1 MRGTWDGRGD
11 EQRRAYGES
20 KNIPKNWAGAKSQY
34 AKATQAPK
42 GGANANTKTWSGTG
56 QDSDDDSFFSKAA
69 VRDGRGTPATS
80 CVPCFLYSFAP
91 WFSHQFLHLHS
102 HLHSHFQSYN
112 FHLPSLTSCYSISA
126 LQQQQKSKASANP
139 KVPYP
144 DRHNTWGRTRSAP
157 QEESND
163 EGNRSGILILI

>member
-42 GGANANTKTWSGTG
+42 GGSNANTKTWSGTG

-69 VRDGRGTPATS
+69 VREGRGTHATS
-80 CVPCFLYSFAP
+80 CVPCILCSVAP
-91 WFSHQFLHLHS
+91 WFSHQFLHLHLYLHSHAFNS
-102 HLHSHFQSYN
+102 HLHS
-112 FHLPSLTSCYSISA
+112 
-126 LQQQQKSKASANP
+126 
-139 KVPYP
+139 
-144 DRHNTWGRTRSAP
+144 
-157 QEESND
+157 
-163 EGNRSGILILI
+163 